1 MKLANLF
8 ITQSYLFIAFEPFLF
23 LSTFSVFLKSF
34 NIYFFQ
40 MTCLQISSMLTN
52 CTMWSSYIFSA
63 SICFT
68 RLSWS
73 KFFRVQVFQSP
84 GFLGTRFYRV
94 QVFLVQVQCLG
105 PGFRSSFKKG
115 VFKNFATFT
124 GKHLCWSFFLIKFLS
139 LSEADQSFLQKE
151 PAEFLQPEEISFQL
165 LNNLHYIDKFYLEAH
180 RLFHPST
187 RQHTF

>member
-1 MKLANLF
+1 MRKNFETCQFVYYTILLIYCFWTIFIFKHIFCLPKKPQYLFFSDDLFANLF
-8 ITQSYLFIAFEPFLF
+8 NANKLYYV
-23 LSTFSVFLKSF
+23 VFL
-34 NIYFFQ
+34 YFFCIHLFHTFI
-40 MTCLQISSMLTN
+40 M
-52 CTMWSSYIFSA
+52 
-63 SICFT
+63 
-68 RLSWS
+68 
-73 KFFRVQVFQSP
+73 VQVFQGP
-84 GFLGTRFYRV
+84 GFSESRFFRD

-165 LNNLHYIDKFYLEAH
+165 LNNLHYIDKFYLEVH